1 MGAQKN
7 EIKCIFTKPAHTQ
20 SRQDEHLMLDMLLAN
35 PAPIIAALAVLF
47 LLYKSIVNAKGDEV
61 VVLERRWFG
70 ATMPENRTVA
80 KKNEVG
86 VQARILGPGLR
97 FLIPFIYKRRKYKFI
112 TIKKGEVGLVTAI
125 TGEPLESGQLFAR
138 PVECNMFQDG
148 EAFLT
153 NGGQKGPQV
162 AILPDG
168 EHRINPYLF
177 QVEIVPVIVIN
188 EDEVGN
194 VESIAGEPCDR
205 GRIFGKPVDCDDYQN
220 AEKFLANK
228 GQKGPQIRVLGPGNY
243 RINTML
249 FKVSVD
255 RIVSVSG
262 GYIGLVTAQDGAGIP
277 DGRLLGRKI
286 EGHMNFLDGEAFLNK
301 GGEKG
306 RQLEVLMPG
315 QYRINTS
322 LFRIDTSQSWTSI
335 NADEIGIVT
344 INEGRPILDPS
355 KIAADEVPL
364 DTHNNFQDPA
374 AFLAADGQKGLQI
387 PVLRSGN
394 YAINPWFATIEK
406 VKMTL
411 VDIGKCGVVTSYVG
425 EKGEDT
431 SDSKVNAKIV
441 ENGFKGIWKEPLGPG
456 KHPIN
461 TKTYKV
467 DMVPTNQITLSWAD
481 SRSNAHDLDSNLKTI
496 TLRTADA
503 FSVNMDVNVIIHIP
517 MDNAPKVIANQGSVQ
532 SLISQVLEPAISSH
546 FRNAAQYIKA
556 LDLYTQR
563 KELQATA
570 KMHIIEVLKEHFID
584 SKDTLIADVVL
595 PAELIKI
602 VSDKQIAEQEKIT
615 YKTQTEAEEQRKL
628 LANMKAQADMQPKVV
643 DSERG
648 VEISKN
654 IANSEVEK
662 AIGAAKAVELSAE
675 GAAKATK
682 LKATAEAEAT
692 RVTAVAQA
700 EATSK
705 VGLAEAEVILAKGKS
720 TAESYKLQTDAM
732 GKDVFGQIQ
741 VVEKIAASNMKL
753 IPDMLITGSGGGNG
767 GSNLENMMGMMLLE
781 KMSGRKF
788 DIDTD
793 EKGDA
798 EKGPVKNN

>member
-1 MGAQKN
+1 M
-7 EIKCIFTKPAHTQ
+7 I
-20 SRQDEHLMLDMLLAN
+20 LV
-35 PAPIIAALAVLF
+35 ALFVIL
-47 LLYKSIVNAKGDEV
+47 KSVVNAGGDEI

-80 KKNEVG
+80 RQNEVG

-97 FLIPFIYKRRKYKFI
+97 FLTPFIYKRRKYKFI
-112 TIKKGEVGLVTAI
+112 TISKGEVGLVTAI

-138 PVECNMFQDG
+138 SVECNSYQDG
-148 EAFLT
+148 EAFLA

-168 EHRINPYLF
+168 QHRINPYLF
-177 QVEIVPVIVIN
+177 QVEIVSVITVG

-194 VESIAGEPCDR
+194 VESIAGEPCER
-205 GRIFGKPVDCDDYQN
+205 GRIFAKPVDCDDYQN
-220 AEKFLANK
+220 AEKFLANM
-228 GQKGPQIRVLGPGNY
+228 GQKGPQIRVLGPGSY

-249 FKVSVD
+249 FKVHID
-255 RIVSVSG
+255 RIVEVGG
-262 GYIGLVTAQDGAGIP
+262 GYIGMVIAADGASIP
-277 DGRLLGRKI
+277 EGRLLGKKT
-286 EGHMNFLDGEAFLNK
+286 EGHLNFLDGEAFINN

-315 QYRINTS
+315 KYRINTS
-322 LFRIDTSQSWTSI
+322 LFKVNTNQQWTSI
-335 NADEIGIVT
+335 SADEIGIVT
-344 INEGRPILDPS
+344 VNEGRPIMDAT

-364 DTHNNFQDPA
+364 DKHNNFQDAA
-374 AFLAADGQKGLQI
+374 AFLAENGQKGLQI

-394 YAINPWFATIEK
+394 YAINPWFASIDK
-406 VKMTL
+406 VWMT
-411 VDIGKCGVVTSYVG
+411 VVEIGKCGVVTSYVG

-431 SDSKVNAKIV
+431 TDSKVNAKIV
-441 ENGFKGIWKEPLGPG
+441 ENGFKGIWKDPLGPG

-481 SRSNAHDLDSNLKTI
+481 SRSSAHELDSNLKTI

-517 MDNAPKVIANQGSVQ
+517 MENAPKVIANQGSVQ

-570 KMHIIEVLKEHFID
+570 KAHIVDVLKEHFID

-595 PAELIKI
+595 PVQLTKI

-628 LANMKAQADMQPKVV
+628 LANMTAQADMQPKVV

-654 IANSEVEK
+654 VANSDVER
-662 AIGAAKAVELSAE
+662 ATGAARAVELTAE
-675 GAAKATK
+675 GAAKATR
-682 LKATAEAEAT
+682 LKAAAEAEAT
-692 RVTAVAQA
+692 KLTAEAQA

-705 VGLAEAEVILAKGKS
+705 VGLAEAEVIMAKGKS

-741 VVEKIAASNMKL
+741 VVEKIAASGMKL
-753 IPDMLITGSGGGNG
+753 IPDVLISGGNGQGG
-767 GSNLENMMGMMLLE
+767 GSNLENMMGLMLIE
-781 KMSGRKF
+781 KMSGKQF
-788 DIDTD
+788 EIVQKKVEETT
-793 EKGDA
+793 A
-798 EKGPVKNN
+798 

>member
-1 MGAQKN
+1 MIN
-7 EIKCIFTKPAHTQ
+7 
-20 SRQDEHLMLDMLLAN
+20 LLLAN
-35 PAPIIAALAVLF
+35 PIIVISVVVLLF
-47 LLYKSIVNAKGDEV
+47 LLFKSIVNAKGDEV

-70 ATMPENRTVA
+70 ASMPETRTVA

-97 FLIPFIYKRRKYKFI
+97 LLIPFIYKRRKYKFI

-138 PVECNMFQDG
+138 PVECNLYQDG

-177 QVEIVPVIVIN
+177 QVEIVNVVVIG

-194 VESIAGEPCDR
+194 VESIAGEPCDK
-205 GRIFGKPVDCDDYQN
+205 GRIFGKPVDCEDYQN

-228 GQKGPQIRVLGPGNY
+228 GQKGPQIRILGPGNY

-249 FKVSVD
+249 FKVSVE
-255 RIVSVSG
+255 RIISVSG
-262 GYIGLVTAQDGAGIP
+262 GYIGLVTAMDGAAIP
-277 DGRLLGRKI
+277 EGRLLGRKT
-286 EGHMNFLDGEAFLNK
+286 EGHLNFVDGEAFITN

-306 RQLEVLMPG
+306 RQLDVLMPG

-322 LFRIDTSQSWTSI
+322 LFRVDTSQSWTSI
-335 NADEIGIVT
+335 SADEIGIVT
-344 INEGRPILDPS
+344 VNEGLPILDAA

-364 DTHNNFQDPA
+364 NKHNNFQDPA
-374 AFLAADGQKGLQI
+374 AFLAANGQKGLQI

-394 YAINPWFATIEK
+394 YAINPWFASIEK

-411 VDIGKCGVVTSYVG
+411 VEIGKCGVVTSYVG

-431 SDSKVNAKIV
+431 TDSKVNAKIV
-441 ENGFKGIWKEPLGPG
+441 ENGFKGIWQEPLGPG

-481 SRSNAHDLDSNLKTI
+481 SRTNAHDLDSNLKTI

-517 MDNAPKVIANQGSVQ
+517 MANAPKVIANQGSIQ

-570 KMHIIEVLKEHFID
+570 KTHIIEVLKEHFID

-595 PAELIKI
+595 PQQLTKI

-615 YKTQTEAEEQRKL
+615 YKTQTEAEEQRKM
-628 LANMKAQADMQPKVV
+628 LANMTAQADMQPKVV

-662 AIGAAKAVELSAE
+662 AIGAAKAVELAAE

-682 LKATAEAEAT
+682 LKANAEAEAT

-720 TAESYKLQTDAM
+720 TAESYKLQTEAM

-753 IPDMLITGSGGGNG
+753 IPDMLITGGGGQG
-767 GSNLENMMGMMLLE
+767 SSNLENMMGIMLME
-781 KMSGRKF
+781 KMSGKKF
-788 DIDTD
+788 DIDNSKKD
-793 EKGDA
+793 PDA
-798 EKGPVKNN
+798 VK

>member
-1 MGAQKN
+1 MIA
-7 EIKCIFTKPAHTQ
+7 I
-20 SRQDEHLMLDMLLAN
+20 LLSN
-35 PAPIIAALAVLF
+35 PAIVISVVL
-47 LLYKSIVNAKGDEV
+47 LLFILFKSIVNAKGDEV

-70 ATMPENRTVA
+70 ASMPETRTVA

-97 FLIPFIYKRRKYKFI
+97 LLIPFIYKRRKYKFI

-138 PVECNMFQDG
+138 PVECNLYQDG
-148 EAFLT
+148 EAFLV

-177 QVEIVPVIVIN
+177 QVEIVNVVVIG
-188 EDEVGN
+188 EDEVGI
-194 VESIAGEPCDR
+194 VESIAGEPCDK
-205 GRIFGKPVDCDDYQN
+205 GRIFGKPVDCEDYQN

-228 GQKGPQIRVLGPGNY
+228 GQKGPQIRILGPGNY

-249 FKVSVD
+249 FKVSVE
-255 RIVSVSG
+255 RIINVSG
-262 GYIGLVTAQDGAGIP
+262 GYIGLVTAMDGAAIP
-277 DGRLLGRKI
+277 EGRLLGHKV
-286 EGHMNFLDGEAFLNK
+286 EGHLNFVDGEAFLNN

-306 RQLEVLMPG
+306 RQLDVLMPG

-322 LFRIDTSQSWTSI
+322 LFRIDTSQSWTNI

-344 INEGRPILDPS
+344 VNEGLPILDVT

-364 DTHNNFQDPA
+364 NKHNNFQDPA
-374 AFLAADGQKGLQI
+374 AFLAANGQKGLQI

-394 YAINPWFATIEK
+394 YAINPWFAIIEK
-406 VKMTL
+406 VKMTQ
-411 VDIGKCGVVTSYVG
+411 VDIGKCGVVTSFVG

-431 SDSKVNAKIV
+431 TDSKVNAKIV
-441 ENGFKGIWKEPLGPG
+441 ENGFKGIWQEPLGPG

-481 SRSNAHDLDSNLKTI
+481 SRTNAHDLDSNLKTI

-517 MDNAPKVIANQGSVQ
+517 MQNAPKVIANQGSIQ

-570 KMHIIEVLKEHFID
+570 KAHIIEVLKEHFID

-595 PAELIKI
+595 PVALTKI

-662 AIGAAKAVELSAE
+662 AIGAAKAVELTAE

-682 LKATAEAEAT
+682 LRATAESEAT
-692 RVTAVAQA
+692 RVTAIAQA

-720 TAESYKLQTDAM
+720 TAESYKLQTEAM

-741 VVEKIAASNMKL
+741 VVEKIAASNLKL
-753 IPDMLITGSGGGNG
+753 IPDMLITGGGGG
-767 GSNLENMMGMMLLE
+767 QGSSNLENMMGIMLME
-781 KMSGRKF
+781 KMSGKKF
-788 DIDTD
+788 DIDNSKKDT
-793 EKGDA
+793 EA
-798 EKGPVKNN
+798 

>member
-1 MGAQKN
+1 MIDIILAHPALL
-7 EIKCIFTKPAHTQ
+7 ISAIVILIIIF
-20 SRQDEHLMLDMLLAN
+20 
-35 PAPIIAALAVLF
+35 
-47 LLYKSIVNAKGDEV
+47 KSVVNAKGDEI

-80 KKNEVG
+80 KQNEVG

-112 TIKKGEVGLVTAI
+112 TIRKGEVGLVTAI
-125 TGEPLESGQLFAR
+125 TGEPLDSGQLFAR
-138 PVECNMFQDG
+138 PVECNMYQDG

-177 QVEIVPVIVIN
+177 QVEIVSVVIVGD
-188 EDEVGN
+188 DEVGI
-194 VESIAGEPCDR
+194 VESIAGEPCDK

-228 GQKGPQIRVLGPGNY
+228 GQKGPQIRILGPGNY

-249 FKVSVD
+249 FKVSVN
-255 RIVSVSG
+255 RITNVTG
-262 GYIGLVTAQDGAGIP
+262 GYLGMVTAMDGAGIP
-277 DGRLLGRKI
+277 EGRLLGHKV
-286 EGHMNFLDGEAFLNK
+286 EGHLNFVDGEAFLNN

-306 RQLEVLMPG
+306 RQLDVLMPG
-315 QYRINTS
+315 KYRINTA
-322 LFRIDTSQSWTSI
+322 LFRVDTSQTWTSI
-335 NADEIGIVT
+335 SSDEIGIVT
-344 INEGRPILDPS
+344 VNEGMPILDPS
-355 KIAADEVPL
+355 KIAADEIPL
-364 DTHNNFQDPA
+364 NKHNNFQDPA
-374 AFLAADGQKGLQI
+374 AFLLAGGQKGLQI

-406 VKMTL
+406 VMMTQ
-411 VDIGKCGVVTSYVG
+411 VEIGKCGVVTSFVG

-431 SDSKVNAKIV
+431 TDSKVNAKIV
-441 ENGFKGIWKEPLGPG
+441 ENGFKGIWREPLGPG

-481 SRSNAHDLDSNLKTI
+481 ARSNAHELDSNLKTI

-517 MDNAPKVIANQGSVQ
+517 MENAPKVIANQGSVQ

-570 KMHIIEVLKEHFID
+570 KTHIIEVLKEHFID

-595 PAELIKI
+595 PIQLTKI

-662 AIGAAKAVELSAE
+662 AIGAAKAVELAAE

-682 LKATAEAEAT
+682 LKASAEAEAT

-720 TAESYKLQTDAM
+720 TAESYKLQTEAM

-753 IPDMLITGSGGGNG
+753 IPDMLITGGGQG
-767 GSNLENMMGMMLLE
+767 GSNLENMMGIMLME
-781 KMSGRKF
+781 KMSGKKF
-788 DIDTD
+788 DIEKKTD
-793 EKGDA
+793 IVPE
-798 EKGPVKNN
+798 VKN

>member
-1 MGAQKN
+1 MLAQCLMT
-7 EIKCIFTKPAHTQ
+7 EILFAHPT
-20 SRQDEHLMLDMLLAN
+20 A
-35 PAPIIAALAVLF
+35 IIITVILF
-47 LLYKSIVNAKGDEV
+47 FILIKSIVNAKGDEI

-80 KKNEVG
+80 TKNEVG

-97 FLIPFIYKRRKYKFI
+97 LLTPFIYKRRKYKFI

-125 TGEPLESGQLFAR
+125 TGEPLDSGQLFAR
-138 PVECNMFQDG
+138 PVECNMYQDG
-148 EAFLT
+148 EAFLK

-177 QVEIVPVIVIN
+177 QVEIVSVIIIGD
-188 EDEVGN
+188 DEVGN
-194 VESIAGEPCDR
+194 IESIAGEPCDK

-228 GQKGPQIRVLGPGNY
+228 GQKGPQIRILGPGNY

-249 FKVSVD
+249 FKVSID
-255 RIVSVSG
+255 QIVSVSG
-262 GYIGLVTAQDGAGIP
+262 GYIGLVTAMDGAGIP
-277 DGRLLGRKI
+277 EGRLLGRKI
-286 EGHMNFLDGEAFLNK
+286 DGHINFLDGEAFINN

-315 QYRINTS
+315 KYRINTS
-322 LFRIDTSQSWTSI
+322 LFRIDTSHSWTSI
-335 NADEIGIVT
+335 NSDEIGIVT
-344 INEGRPILDPS
+344 VNEGRPIMDPA

-364 DTHNNFQDPA
+364 DKHNNFQDAA
-374 AFLAADGQKGLQI
+374 AFLAANGQKGLQI

-394 YAINPWFATIEK
+394 YAINPWFASIDK
-406 VKMTL
+406 VNMTL
-411 VDIGKCGVVTSYVG
+411 VEIGKCGVVTSYVG

-431 SDSKVNAKIV
+431 TDAKVNAKIV

-456 KHPIN
+456 KHPVN

-481 SRSNAHDLDSNLKTI
+481 GRSNAHDLDSNLKTI

-517 MDNAPKVIANQGSVQ
+517 MENAPKVIANQGSVQ

-570 KMHIIEVLKEHFID
+570 KTHIIEVLKEHFID

-595 PAELIKI
+595 PTELTKI

-654 IANSEVEK
+654 IANSDVEK
-662 AIGAAKAVELSAE
+662 AIGAAKAVELAAE
-675 GAAKATK
+675 GAAKATR

-720 TAESYKLQTDAM
+720 TAESYKLQTEAM

-753 IPDMLITGSGGGNG
+753 IPEMLITGNGGGQG
-767 GSNLENMMGMMLLE
+767 SSNLENMMGIMLLE
-781 KMSGRKF
+781 KMSGKKI
-788 DIDTD
+788 DITPDGGKT
-793 EKGDA
+793 ES
-798 EKGPVKNN
+798 

>member
-1 MGAQKN
+1 
-7 EIKCIFTKPAHTQ
+7 
-20 SRQDEHLMLDMLLAN
+20 MLLSILN
-35 PAPIIAALAVLF
+35 SPAILIPVFIFIVLLF
-47 LLYKSIVNAKGDEV
+47 LSIVNAKGNEI
-61 VVLERRWFG
+61 VVLERRLLGG
-70 ATMPENRTVA
+70 AMPENRTVA
-80 KKNEVG
+80 LSNEVG
-86 VQARILGPGLR
+86 IQARILGPGLR
-97 FLIPFIYKRRKYKFI
+97 FLMPFVYKARKFNFI
-112 TIKKGEVGLVTAI
+112 KINKGQVGLVTAI
-125 TGEPLESGQLFAR
+125 TGEPMASGQLFAK
-138 PVECNMFQDG
+138 PVECNSFQDG
-148 EAFLT
+148 EAFLS

-162 AILPDG
+162 GILPDG

-177 QVEIVPVIVIN
+177 QIEVVDIIVVGEN
-188 EDEVGN
+188 EVGV
-194 VESIAGEPCDR
+194 VEAIAGEACER
-205 GRIFGKPVDCDDYQN
+205 GRIFATPVNCDDYQD
-220 AEKFLANK
+220 AEKFLANG

-249 FKVSVD
+249 FSVAIE
-255 RIVSVSG
+255 RIIEVAG
-262 GYIGLVTAQDGAGIP
+262 GFMGLVTATDGASIP
-277 DGRLLGRKI
+277 EGRLLGKKT
-286 EGHMNFLDGEAFLNK
+286 EGHINFLDGEGFLNN

-315 QYRINTS
+315 KYRINTS
-322 LFRIDTSQSWTSI
+322 LFRVDNTQYMTSI

-344 INEGRPILDPS
+344 VNEGKPIMDPA
-355 KIAADEVPL
+355 KIAADEVAL
-364 DTHNNFQDPA
+364 DKHNNFQDAA
-374 AFLAADGQKGLQI
+374 AFLAMNGQKGLQI

-394 YAINPWFATIEK
+394 YAINPWFASIDK
-406 VKMTL
+406 VLMTL
-411 VDIGKCGVVTSYVG
+411 VEIGKCGVVTSYVG

-456 KHPIN
+456 KHPLN

-481 SRSNAHDLDSNLKTI
+481 SRSHAHELDSNLKTI

-517 MDNAPKVIANQGSVQ
+517 MENAPKVIANQGSIQ

-570 KMHIIEVLKEHFID
+570 KEHIINVLKEHFID

-595 PAELIKI
+595 PVELTKI

-654 IANSEVEK
+654 IANSDVER
-662 AIGAAKAVELSAE
+662 ASGAARAVELTAE
-675 GAAKATK
+675 GAAKATR
-682 LKATAEAEAT
+682 LKAVAEAEAT
-692 RVTAVAQA
+692 KVTAIAQA

-705 VGLAEAEVILAKGKS
+705 VGLAEAEVIMAKGKS

-732 GKDVFGQIQ
+732 GKEVFGQIQ
-741 VVEKIAASNMKL
+741 VVEKIAGSNLKL
-753 IPDMLITGSGGGNG
+753 IPDVLITGGGQG
-767 GSNLENMMGMMLLE
+767 GSGTLENMLGLMLVE
-781 KMSGRKF
+781 KLSGKKF
-788 DIDTD
+788 EIQ
-793 EKGDA
+793 EKSTEPA
-798 EKGPVKNN
+798 

>member
-1 MGAQKN
+1 MV
-7 EIKCIFTKPAHTQ
+7 E
-20 SRQDEHLMLDMLLAN
+20 
-35 PAPIIAALAVLF
+35 F
-47 LLYKSIVNAKGDEV
+47 LLNNPLPVILLIVIIILLFKSVVNAKGDEII
-61 VVLERRWFG
+61 VLERRWSG
-70 ATMPENRTVA
+70 GRMPDNRTIA
-80 KKNEVG
+80 MSNEVG
-86 VQARILGPGLR
+86 IQARILGPGLR
-97 FLIPFIYKRRKYKFI
+97 YLKPFIYKTRKFKFI
-112 TIKKGEVGLVTAI
+112 KINKGQVGLVTAI

-138 PVECNMFQDG
+138 SVDCNSFQDG
-148 EAFLT
+148 EAFLR

-162 AILPDG
+162 SILPDG

-177 QVEIVPVIVIN
+177 QVEIVDVIIVG
-188 EDEVGN
+188 EDEVGI
-194 VESIAGEPCDR
+194 VESIAGEPCER
-205 GRIFGKPVDCDDYQN
+205 GRIFAIPVDCDDYQN
-220 AEKFLANK
+220 AEKFIANK

-249 FKVSVD
+249 FKVIID
-255 RIVSVSG
+255 RIVDVAG
-262 GYIGLVTAQDGAGIP
+262 GYMGLVTAMDGASIP
-277 DGRLLGRKI
+277 EGRLLGKKT
-286 EGHMNFLDGEAFLNK
+286 EGHLNFLDGEGFLNN

-315 QYRINTS
+315 KYRINTQ
-322 LFRIDTSQSWTSI
+322 LFKVNTSQLMTSI

-344 INEGRPILDPS
+344 VNEGRPIMDPT

-364 DTHNNFQDPA
+364 DKHNNFQDAA
-374 AFLAADGQKGLQI
+374 AFLALDGQKGLQI

-394 YAINPWFATIEK
+394 YSINPWFATIEK
-406 VKMTL
+406 VMMT
-411 VDIGKCGVVTSYVG
+411 VVEIGKCGVVTSYVG

-441 ENGFKGIWKEPLGPG
+441 ENGFKGIWKDALGPG

-481 SRSNAHDLDSNLKTI
+481 SRSHAHELDSNLKTI

-517 MDNAPKVIANQGSVQ
+517 LENAPKVIANQGSIQ

-570 KMHIIEVLKEHFID
+570 KEHIIEVLKEHFID

-595 PAELIKI
+595 PTELTKI

-615 YKTQTEAEEQRKL
+615 YKTQTEAEEQRKM

-654 IANSEVEK
+654 VANSDVER
-662 AIGAAKAVELSAE
+662 ATGAARAVELTAE

-682 LKATAEAEAT
+682 LKAAAEAEAT
-692 RVTAVAQA
+692 KVTAAAQA
-700 EATSK
+700 EATSN

-720 TAESYKLQTDAM
+720 TAESYKLQTEAM
-732 GKDVFGQIQ
+732 GKEVFGQIQ
-741 VVEKIAASNMKL
+741 VVEKIAASNIKL
-753 IPDMLITGSGGGNG
+753 IPDVLITGGGGAQG
-767 GSNLENMMGMMLLE
+767 GTNNLENMLGLMLIE
-781 KMSGRKF
+781 KLTGKKF
-788 DIDTD
+788 EIK
-793 EKGDA
+793 EKT
-798 EKGPVKNN
+798 EEESKS

>member
-1 MGAQKN
+1 MIDILFSNLAMVTLAF
-7 EIKCIFTKPAHTQ
+7 ILLILLFT
-20 SRQDEHLMLDMLLAN
+20 
-35 PAPIIAALAVLF
+35 AL
-47 LLYKSIVNAKGDEV
+47 VNAKGNEV

-70 ATMPENRTVA
+70 ASMPENRTVA
-80 KKNEVG
+80 KSNEVG
-86 VQARILGPGLR
+86 IQARILGPGMR
-97 FLIPFIYKRRKYKFI
+97 FLIPFIYKTRKFSFI
-112 TIKKGEVGLVTAI
+112 KINKGQMGLVTAI
-125 TGEPLESGQLFAR
+125 TGEPLQSGQLFAR
-138 PVECNMFQDG
+138 SVECNLFQDG
-148 EAFLT
+148 EAFLN

-177 QVEIVPVIVIN
+177 QVEIVDVITVGEN
-188 EDEVGN
+188 EVGI
-194 VESIAGEPCDR
+194 VESIAGEPCER
-205 GRIFGKPVDCDDYQN
+205 GRIFAKPVDCDDYQD
-220 AEKFLANK
+220 AERFITNK
-228 GQKGPQIRVLGPGNY
+228 GQKGPQIRVLGPGTY

-249 FKVSVD
+249 FKVSIE
-255 RIVSVSG
+255 RIVDIAG
-262 GYIGLVTAQDGAGIP
+262 GFMGLVTAMDGASIP
-277 DGRLLGRKI
+277 EGRLLGKKT
-286 EGHMNFLDGEAFLNK
+286 EGHINFLDGEAFLNN

-315 QYRINTS
+315 KYRINTA
-322 LFRIDTSQSWTSI
+322 LFKVDNTQYWTSI

-344 INEGRPILDPS
+344 VNEGRPIIDPS

-364 DTHNNFQDPA
+364 DKHNNFQDAA
-374 AFLAADGQKGLQI
+374 AFLAMNGQKGLQI

-406 VKMTL
+406 VLMT
-411 VDIGKCGVVTSYVG
+411 VVEIGKCGVVTSNVG

-441 ENGFKGIWKEPLGPG
+441 ENGYKGIWKEPLGPG
-456 KHPIN
+456 KHPLN

-481 SRSNAHDLDSNLKTI
+481 SRSHAHELDSNLKTI

-517 MDNAPKVIANQGSVQ
+517 MENAPKVIANQGSIQ

-570 KMHIIEVLKEHFID
+570 KEHIIQVLKEHFID

-595 PAELIKI
+595 PHELTKI

-615 YKTQTEAEEQRKL
+615 YKTQTEAEEQRKM

-654 IANSEVEK
+654 IANSDVER
-662 AIGAAKAVELSAE
+662 ASGAARAVELTAE
-675 GAAKATK
+675 GAAKATR
-682 LKATAEAEAT
+682 LKAIAEAEAT
-692 RVTAVAQA
+692 KVTAIAQA

-753 IPDMLITGSGGGNG
+753 IPDVLISGGGG
-767 GSNLENMMGMMLLE
+767 GSQGGANNLENMLGLMLVE
-781 KMSGRKF
+781 KISGKRFELK
-788 DIDTD
+788 
-793 EKGDA
+793 EKDVV
-798 EKGPVKNN
+798 E

>member
-1 MGAQKN
+1 MIG
-7 EIKCIFTKPAHTQ
+7 
-20 SRQDEHLMLDMLLAN
+20 LLFGSPLVAIL
-35 PAPIIAALAVLF
+35 AILAIIVLF
-47 LLYKSIVNAKGDEV
+47 SSLVNAKGDEV

-70 ATMPENRTVA
+70 ASMPENRTVA
-80 KKNEVG
+80 KSNEVG
-86 VQARILGPGLR
+86 VQARILGPGMRL
-97 FLIPFIYKRRKYKFI
+97 LTPFIYKTRKYKFI
-112 TIKKGEVGLVTAI
+112 KIDTGQLGLVTAI
-125 TGEPLESGQLFAR
+125 TGEPLDSGQLFAR
-138 PVECNMFQDG
+138 PVECNSFQDG
-148 EAFLT
+148 EAFLA

-168 EHRINPYLF
+168 EHRINPFLF
-177 QVEIVPVIVIN
+177 HVEVVNVLIVRD
-188 EDEVGN
+188 DEVGI
-194 VESIAGEPCDR
+194 VESIAGAPCER
-205 GRIFGKPVDCDDYQN
+205 GRIFAKPVDCEDYQN
-220 AEKFLANK
+220 AEKFLING

-249 FKVSVD
+249 FKVTIE
-255 RIVSVSG
+255 RIVDVAG
-262 GYIGLVTAQDGAGIP
+262 GFMGLVTSMDGASIP
-277 DGRLLGRKI
+277 EGRLLGKKV
-286 EGHMNFLDGEAFLNK
+286 EGHLNFLDGEAFLNN

-306 RQLEVLMPG
+306 RQLETLMPG
-315 QYRINTS
+315 KYRINTS
-322 LFRIDTSQSWTSI
+322 LFKVNVNQMWTSI
-335 NADEIGIVT
+335 SADEIGIVT
-344 INEGRPILDPS
+344 VNEGRPIMDPT

-364 DTHNNFQDPA
+364 DKHNNFQDAA
-374 AFLAADGQKGLQI
+374 AFLALNGQKGLQI

-394 YAINPWFATIEK
+394 YAINPWFATLDK
-406 VKMTL
+406 VLMT
-411 VDIGKCGVVTSYVG
+411 VVEIGKCGVITSYVG

-441 ENGFKGIWKEPLGPG
+441 ENGYKGIWREPLGPG
-456 KHPIN
+456 KHPLN
-461 TKTYKV
+461 TKAYKV

-481 SRSNAHDLDSNLKTI
+481 SRSHAHDLDSNLKTI

-503 FSVNMDVNVIIHIP
+503 FSVSMDVNVIIHIP
-517 MDNAPKVIANQGSVQ
+517 MENAPMVIANQGSIQ

-570 KMHIIEVLKEHFID
+570 KEHIIQVLKEHFID

-595 PAELIKI
+595 PIELTKI

-628 LANMKAQADMQPKVV
+628 LANMKAQADMQPRVV

-654 IANSEVEK
+654 VANSDVER
-662 AIGAAKAVELSAE
+662 ATGAARAVELTAE
-675 GAAKATK
+675 GAAKATR
-682 LKATAEAEAT
+682 LKAIAEADAT

-741 VVEKIAASNMKL
+741 VVEKIASANMKL
-753 IPDMLITGSGGGNG
+753 IPDVLITGGGGQ
-767 GSNLENMMGMMLLE
+767 GSGNLENMLGLMLIE
-781 KMSGRKF
+781 KMSGKKF
-788 DIDTD
+788 
-793 EKGDA
+793 E
-798 EKGPVKNN
+798 VKEVATPETES

>member
-1 MGAQKN
+1 MMN
-7 EIKCIFTKPAHTQ
+7 FIF
-20 SRQDEHLMLDMLLAN
+20 SNLSLVI
-35 PAPIIAALAVLF
+35 IIATALIFLF
-47 LLYKSIVNAKGDEV
+47 ASLVNAKGDEV
-61 VVLERRWFG
+61 IVLERRWLG
-70 ATMPENRTVA
+70 KSMPENRTVA
-80 KKNEVG
+80 KRDEVG
-86 VQARILGPGLR
+86 VQARILGPGMR
-97 FLIPFIYKRRKYKFI
+97 FLLPFIYKARKFRFI
-112 TIKKGEVGLVTAI
+112 KINKGQVGLVTAI
-125 TGEPLESGQLFAR
+125 TGEPLVSGQLFAR
-138 PVECNMFQDG
+138 SVECNSYQDG
-148 EAFLT
+148 EAFLN

-162 AILPDG
+162 TILPDG

-177 QVEIVPVIVIN
+177 QVEIVDVIVIGEN
-188 EDEVGN
+188 EVGI
-194 VESIAGEPCDR
+194 VESIAGAPCER
-205 GRIFGKPVDCDDYQN
+205 GRIFAKPVDCDDYQN
-220 AEKFLANK
+220 AEKFLANN

-249 FKVSVD
+249 FKVAIE
-255 RIVSVSG
+255 RIVNVSG
-262 GYIGLVTAQDGAGIP
+262 GYIGLITAIDGASIP
-277 DGRLLGRKI
+277 EGRLLGKKVD
-286 EGHMNFLDGEAFLNK
+286 GHLTFLDGEAFLSN
-301 GGEKG
+301 GCEKG

-315 QYRINTS
+315 KYRINTQ
-322 LFRIDTSQSWTSI
+322 LFQVDTTQPWTSI

-344 INEGRPILDPS
+344 VNEGQPIMDAS

-364 DTHNNFQDPA
+364 DKHNNFQDAA
-374 AFLAADGQKGLQI
+374 AFLAMNGQKGLQI

-394 YAINPWFATIEK
+394 YAINPWFASIEK
-406 VKMTL
+406 VMMTL
-411 VDIGKCGVVTSYVG
+411 VEIGKCGVVTSYVG

-431 SDSKVNAKIV
+431 TDSKVNAKIV

-456 KHPIN
+456 KHPLN

-481 SRSNAHDLDSNLKTI
+481 SRSHAHELDSNLKTI

-517 MDNAPKVIANQGSVQ
+517 MENAPKVIANQGSIQ

-570 KMHIIEVLKEHFID
+570 KEHIIHVLKEHFID

-595 PAELIKI
+595 PTELTKI

-615 YKTQTEAEEQRKL
+615 YKTQTEAEEQRKM
-628 LANMKAQADMQPKVV
+628 LANMRAQADMQPKVV

-654 IANSEVEK
+654 IANSDVER
-662 AIGAAKAVELSAE
+662 ASGAARAVELTAE
-675 GAAKATK
+675 GAAKATR
-682 LKATAEAEAT
+682 LKAVAEAEAT
-692 RVTAVAQA
+692 KVTAIAQA

-741 VVEKIAASNMKL
+741 VVEKIAASNLRL
-753 IPDMLITGSGGGNG
+753 IPDVLIAGGNG
-767 GSNLENMMGMMLLE
+767 QSGGNLENMMGLMLIE
-781 KMSGRKF
+781 KMSGKKF
-788 DIDTD
+788 ELK
-793 EKGDA
+793 EKT
-798 EKGPVKNN
+798 EENKL

>member
-1 MGAQKN
+1 M
-7 EIKCIFTKPAHTQ
+7 I
-20 SRQDEHLMLDMLLAN
+20 SYLLAN
-35 PAPIIAALAVLF
+35 PIPLAMLLVLLF
-47 LLYKSIVNAKGDEV
+47 LLYKSVVNAKGDEI
-61 VVLERRWFG
+61 VVLERRWIG
-70 ATMPENRTVA
+70 AAMPETRTVA
-80 KKNEVG
+80 KKNEIG

-97 FLIPFIYKRRKYKFI
+97 LLTPFVYKRRKYKFI
-112 TIKKGEVGLVTAI
+112 TIKKGEIGLVTAI
-125 TGEPLESGQLFAR
+125 TGEPLDSGQLFAR

-148 EAFLT
+148 EAFLN

-177 QVEIVPVIVIN
+177 HIEIVNVIAIG
-188 EDEVGN
+188 EDEVGTI
-194 VESIAGEPCDR
+194 ESIAGEPCDK
-205 GRIFGKPVDCDDYQN
+205 GRIFGTPVDCDDYQN

-249 FKVSVD
+249 FTVSID
-255 RIVSVSG
+255 RIVNIAG
-262 GYIGLVTAQDGAGIP
+262 GYIGLVTAMDGVGIP
-277 DGRLLGRKI
+277 EGRLLSRKI
-286 EGHMNFLDGEAFLNK
+286 DGHMNFLDGEAFLNN

-315 QYRINTS
+315 KYRINTS
-322 LFRIDTSQSWTSI
+322 LFRVDSSKEWVNI

-344 INEGRPILDPS
+344 VNEGRPIMDPT
-355 KIAADEVPL
+355 KIAADEIPL
-364 DTHNNFQDPA
+364 DKHNNFQDPA
-374 AFLAADGQKGLQI
+374 AFLAAGGQKGLQI

-394 YAINPWFATIEK
+394 YAINPWFASIEK
-406 VKMTL
+406 VKMTI

-456 KHPIN
+456 KHPVN

-481 SRSNAHDLDSNLKTI
+481 SRSSAHELDSNLKTI

-517 MDNAPKVIANQGSVQ
+517 MENAPKVIANQGSVQ

-570 KMHIIEVLKEHFID
+570 KAHIIEVLKEHFID

-662 AIGAAKAVELSAE
+662 AIGAAKAVELAAE

-682 LKATAEAEAT
+682 LKASAEAEAT
-692 RVTAVAQA
+692 KVTAVAQA

-753 IPDMLITGSGGGNG
+753 IPDMLITGGGGQG
-767 GSNLENMMGMMLLE
+767 SSNLENMMGIMLME
-781 KMSGRKF
+781 KMSGKKF
-788 DIDTD
+788 DVTD
-793 EKGDA
+793 KTEKDIL
-798 EKGPVKNN
+798 PDV

>member
-1 MGAQKN
+1 MLAY
-7 EIKCIFTKPAHTQ
+7 FLSSPA
-20 SRQDEHLMLDMLLAN
+20 LIIGVFVLL
-35 PAPIIAALAVLF
+35 ILLWVSVL
-47 LLYKSIVNAKGDEV
+47 NAKGDEI

-70 ATMPENRTVA
+70 AAMPENRTVA
-80 KKNEVG
+80 KSNEIG

-97 FLIPFIYKRRKYKFI
+97 FLAPFIYKKRKYKFV
-112 TIKKGEVGLVTAI
+112 TIRKGEVGLVTAI
-125 TGEPLESGQLFAR
+125 TGEPLASGQLFAN
-138 PVECNMFQDG
+138 PVECNSYQDG

-168 EHRINPYLF
+168 EHKINPYLF
-177 QVEIVPVIVIN
+177 HVEIVPVIVIG
-188 EDEVGN
+188 EDQIGE
-194 VESIAGEPCDR
+194 VESIAGEPCAR
-205 GRIFGKPVDCDDYQN
+205 GRIFATPVDCDDYQN
-220 AEKFLANK
+220 AEKFINNH
-228 GQKGPQIRVLGPGNY
+228 GQKGPQVRVLGPGNY

-249 FKVSVD
+249 FKVTIEP
-255 RIVSVSG
+255 IVNIMG
-262 GYIGLVTAQDGAGIP
+262 GYIGLVTAMDGASIP
-277 DGRLLGRKI
+277 EGRLLGKKI
-286 EGHMNFLDGEAFLNK
+286 DGHLNFLDGEAFISN

-306 RQLEVLMPG
+306 RQLDVLMPG
-315 QYRINTS
+315 KYRINTS
-322 LFRIDTSQSWTSI
+322 LFRVDPNQPWTSI

-344 INEGRPILDPS
+344 VNEGRPILDATM
-355 KIAADEVPL
+355 IAAAEVPL
-364 DTHNNFQDPA
+364 DKHNNFQDPA
-374 AFLAADGQKGLQI
+374 AFLAENGQKGLQI

-406 VKMTL
+406 VMMTI
-411 VDIGKCGVVTSYVG
+411 VEIGKCGVVTSYVG
-425 EKGEDT
+425 ERGEDT

-461 TKTYKV
+461 TKTYKI

-481 SRSNAHDLDSNLKTI
+481 SRSSAHELDSNLKTI

-517 MDNAPKVIANQGSVQ
+517 MDNAPKVIANQGSIQ

-570 KMHIIEVLKEHFID
+570 KAHIVEVLKEHFID

-595 PAELIKI
+595 PTNLTKI

-615 YKTQTEAEEQRKL
+615 YKTQTEAEEQRKM

-654 IANSEVEK
+654 VANSDVER
-662 AIGAAKAVELSAE
+662 AIGAARAVELTAE

-682 LKATAEAEAT
+682 LRAAAESEAT
-692 RVTAVAQA
+692 KLTATAQA

-732 GKDVFGQIQ
+732 GKDIFGQIQ
-741 VVEKIAASNMKL
+741 VVEKIAASNLKL
-753 IPDMLITGSGGGNG
+753 IPDVLISGGGGQG

-781 KMSGRKF
+781 KMSGKKF
-788 DIDTD
+788 
-793 EKGDA
+793 EVA
-798 EKGPVKNN
+798 EKGPTPGDGSSVVN

>member
-1 MGAQKN
+1 MEVFLVHPVLTLG
-7 EIKCIFTKPAHTQ
+7 
-20 SRQDEHLMLDMLLAN
+20 LVVLL
-35 PAPIIAALAVLF
+35 ILLF
-47 LLYKSIVNAKGDEV
+47 KSIVNAGGDEI
-61 VVLERRWFG
+61 VVLERRWYG
-70 ATMPENRTVA
+70 ASMPENRTIA
-80 KKNEVG
+80 KSDEVG
-86 VQARILGPGLR
+86 VQARILGPGMR
-97 FLIPFIYKRRKYKFI
+97 FLMPFIYKASKYKFI
-112 TIKKGEVGLVTAI
+112 KINKGQVGLVTAI
-125 TGEPLESGQLFAR
+125 TGEPLKSGQLFAD
-138 PVECNMFQDG
+138 PVECNFYQDG
-148 EAFLT
+148 EMFLN

-168 EHRINPYLF
+168 EHRINPFLF
-177 QVEIVPVIVIN
+177 QVEVVDVIMVG
-188 EDEVGN
+188 EDEVGI
-194 VESIAGEPCDR
+194 VESIAGEPCER
-205 GRIFGKPVDCDDYQN
+205 GRIFAKPVDCDDYQN
-220 AEKFLANK
+220 AEKFLFNK

-249 FKVSVD
+249 FKVSIE
-255 RIVSVSG
+255 RIVNVAG
-262 GYIGLVTAQDGAGIP
+262 GNMGLVTAMDGASIP
-277 DGRLLGRKI
+277 EGRLLGKKT
-286 EGHMNFLDGEAFLNK
+286 EGHINFLDGEAFLNN

-315 QYRINTS
+315 KYRINTALFKVDSS
-322 LFRIDTSQSWTSI
+322 LYWTSI

-344 INEGRPILDPS
+344 VNEGRPIIDPA

-364 DTHNNFQDPA
+364 DKHNNFQDAA
-374 AFLAADGQKGLQI
+374 AFLAMHGQKGLQI

-394 YAINPWFATIEK
+394 YAINPWFASIDK
-406 VKMTL
+406 VLMT
-411 VDIGKCGVVTSYVG
+411 VVEIGKCGVVTSFVG

-441 ENGFKGIWKEPLGPG
+441 ENGFKGIWREPLGPG
-456 KHPIN
+456 KHPVN

-481 SRSNAHDLDSNLKTI
+481 GRSHAHDLDSNLHTI

-517 MDNAPKVIANQGSVQ
+517 MDNAPMVIANQGSIQ

-570 KMHIIEVLKEHFID
+570 KAHIIYVLKEHFID

-595 PAELIKI
+595 PTALTKI

-615 YKTQTEAEEQRKL
+615 YQTQTEAEEQRKM

-654 IANSEVEK
+654 VANSDVER
-662 AIGAAKAVELSAE
+662 ATGAARAVELAAE
-675 GAAKATK
+675 GAAKATR
-682 LKATAEAEAT
+682 LKAGAEAEAT
-692 RVTAVAQA
+692 RLTAIAQA

-720 TAESYKLQTDAM
+720 TAESYKLQTEAM
-732 GKDVFGQIQ
+732 GKEIFGQIQ
-741 VVEKIAASNMKL
+741 VVEKIASNHMKL
-753 IPDMLITGSGGGNG
+753 IPDVLITGGGGDK
-767 GSNLENMMGMMLLE
+767 GSNNLENMLGLMLVE
-781 KMSGRKF
+781 KMTGKKF
-788 DIDTD
+788 EIKEKVETE
-793 EKGDA
+793 EKG
-798 EKGPVKNN
+798 

>member
-1 MGAQKN
+1 MP
-7 EIKCIFTKPAHTQ
+7 EIP
-20 SRQDEHLMLDMLLAN
+20 LNNVGLLAT
-35 PAPIIAALAVLF
+35 IAILLF
-47 LLYKSIVNAKGDEV
+47 ILLKSVVNAGGDEI

-70 ATMPENRTVA
+70 KPMPETRTVA
-80 KKNEVG
+80 LTNEVG

-97 FLIPFIYKRRKYKFI
+97 FLIPFIYKRRKYKFVNI
-112 TIKKGEVGLVTAI
+112 RKGEVGLVTAI
-125 TGEPLESGQLFAR
+125 TGDPLASGELFGR
-138 PVECNMFQDG
+138 SVECNNYQDG
-148 EAFLT
+148 EAFLA

-177 QVEIVPVIVIN
+177 HVDIVEVISIS
-188 EDEVGN
+188 EDQIGI

-205 GRIFGKPVDCDDYQN
+205 GRIFGMPVDCDDYQD
-220 AEKFLANK
+220 AEKFLNNH

-249 FKVSVD
+249 FKVSVQH
-255 RIVSVSG
+255 IVNVRG
-262 GYIGLVTAQDGAGIP
+262 GYIGLVTAMDGAAIP
-277 DGRLLGRKI
+277 DGRLLGKKT
-286 EGHMNFLDGEAFLNK
+286 EGHLNFLDGEAFLNN

-315 QYRINTS
+315 KYRINTT
-322 LFRIDTSQSWTSI
+322 LFHVDTNQPWTSI

-344 INEGRPILDPS
+344 VNEGRPIMDPS

-364 DTHNNFQDPA
+364 DKHNNFQDA
-374 AFLAADGQKGLQI
+374 AQFLAEHGQKGLQI

-394 YAINPWFATIEK
+394 YAINPWFASIDK
-406 VKMTL
+406 VMMTL
-411 VDIGKCGVVTSYVG
+411 VEIGKCGVVTSYVG

-441 ENGFKGIWKEPLGPG
+441 ENGFKGIWRDPLGPG

-517 MDNAPKVIANQGSVQ
+517 MENAPKVIANQGSVQ

-546 FRNAAQYIKA
+546 FRNSAQYIKA

-563 KELQATA
+563 KELQDAA
-570 KMHIIEVLKEHFID
+570 KAHIIEVLKEHFID

-595 PAELIKI
+595 PVELTRI

-654 IANSEVEK
+654 IANSDVER
-662 AIGAAKAVELSAE
+662 AIGAARAVELAAE
-675 GAAKATK
+675 GASKATR
-682 LKATAEAEAT
+682 LKASAEAEAT
-692 RVTAVAQA
+692 KLTAAAEA

-753 IPDMLITGSGGGNG
+753 IPDMLISGGGG
-767 GSNLENMMGMMLLE
+767 QGSSNLENMMGLLLLE
-781 KMSGRKF
+781 KMSGKK
-788 DIDTD
+788 IEVPAAAT
-793 EKGDA
+793 
-798 EKGPVKNN
+798 NNNSDNEA

>member
-1 MGAQKN
+1 M
-7 EIKCIFTKPAHTQ
+7 E
-20 SRQDEHLMLDMLLAN
+20 SLLNN
-35 PAPIIAALAVLF
+35 PALAVGAIILLIILF
-47 LLYKSIVNAKGDEV
+47 MSLVNAKGDQI

-70 ATMPENRTVA
+70 AAMPETRTVA
-80 KKNEVG
+80 KSNEIG

-97 FLIPFIYKRRKYKFI
+97 FLIPFIYKARKFNFVKI
-112 TIKKGEVGLVTAI
+112 SKGEVGLVTAI
-125 TGEPLESGQLFAR
+125 AGEPMASGQLFAK
-138 PVECNMFQDG
+138 PVECNSFQDG
-148 EAFLT
+148 EAFLN

-162 AILPDG
+162 GILPDG

-177 QVEIVPVIVIN
+177 HVEIVSVIVIG
-188 EDEVGN
+188 EDQIGI
-194 VESIAGEPCDR
+194 VESIAGQPCEK
-205 GRIFGKPVDCDDYQN
+205 GRIFAKPVDCDDYQN
-220 AEKFLANK
+220 AEKFLENN
-228 GQKGPQIRVLGPGNY
+228 GQKGPQVRVLGPGNY

-249 FKVSVD
+249 FKVSVES
-255 RIVSVSG
+255 IVNILG
-262 GYIGLVTAQDGAGIP
+262 GYIGLVTAMDGASIP
-277 DGRLLGRKI
+277 EGRLLGKKV
-286 EGHMNFLDGEAFLNK
+286 EGHMNFLDGEAFINN

-306 RQLEVLMPG
+306 RQLAVLMPG
-315 QYRINTS
+315 KYRINTA
-322 LFRIDTSQSWTSI
+322 LFRVDANQNWTSI

-344 INEGRPILDPS
+344 INEGKPIMDAAT
-355 KIAADEVPL
+355 IAANEVPL
-364 DTHNNFQDPA
+364 DMHNNFQDPA
-374 AFLAADGQKGLQI
+374 AFLAANGQKGLQI

-406 VKMTL
+406 VPMT
-411 VDIGKCGVVTSYVG
+411 VVEIGKCGVVTSYVG
-425 EKGEDT
+425 ERGEDT

-481 SRSNAHDLDSNLKTI
+481 SRTSAHQLDSSLKTI

-517 MDNAPKVIANQGSVQ
+517 MENAPKVIANQGSVQ

-570 KMHIIEVLKEHFID
+570 KMHIINVLKEHFID

-595 PAELIKI
+595 PVELTRI

-615 YKTQTEAEEQRKL
+615 YRTQTEAEEQRKM

-654 IANSEVEK
+654 IANSDVER
-662 AIGAAKAVELSAE
+662 AIGAARAVELTAE
-675 GAAKATK
+675 GAAKATR

-692 RVTAVAQA
+692 KVTAAADA

-741 VVEKIAASNMKL
+741 VVEKIAASSMKL
-753 IPDMLITGSGGGNG
+753 IPDVLITGGSNGG
-767 GSNLENMMGMMLLE
+767 GSNLENMMGLMLVE
-781 KMSGRKF
+781 KMSGKKF
-788 DIDTD
+788 DVPEVKD
-793 EKGDA
+793 
-798 EKGPVKNN
+798 GPAL

>member
-1 MGAQKN
+1 MLESILN
-7 EIKCIFTKPAHTQ
+7 NPSPA
-20 SRQDEHLMLDMLLAN
+20 
-35 PAPIIAALAVLF
+35 IILIVLLF
-47 LLYKSIVNAKGDEV
+47 LLWKSVVNAKGDEI

-80 KKNEVG
+80 KSNEVG

-97 FLIPFIYKRRKYKFI
+97 FLIPFIYKTRKYKFI
-112 TIKKGEVGLVTAI
+112 TIKAGEIGLVTAI

-138 PVECNMFQDG
+138 SVECNSFQDG
-148 EAFLT
+148 EAFLS

-177 QVEIVPVIVIN
+177 HVEIVSVIVIG
-188 EDEVGN
+188 EDQVGN
-194 VESIAGEPCDR
+194 VESIAGEPCER
-205 GRIFGKPVDCDDYQN
+205 GRIFAKPVDCDDYQN

-255 RIVSVSG
+255 RIVDISG
-262 GYIGLVTAQDGAGIP
+262 GFIGLVIATDGASIP
-277 DGRLLGRKI
+277 EGRLLGKKT
-286 EGHMNFLDGEAFLNK
+286 EGHLNFLDGEAFINN

-306 RQLEVLMPG
+306 RQLEILMPG
-315 QYRINTS
+315 KYRINTA
-322 LFRIDTSQSWTSI
+322 LFKVDTNQYWTSI

-344 INEGRPILDPS
+344 VNEGQPIMDPS

-364 DTHNNFQDPA
+364 DKHNNFQDPA
-374 AFLAADGQKGLQI
+374 AFLAENGQKGLQI

-394 YAINPWFATIEK
+394 YAINPWFASIDK
-406 VKMTL
+406 VMMTL
-411 VDIGKCGVVTSYVG
+411 VEIGKCGVVTSYVG

-441 ENGFKGIWKEPLGPG
+441 ENGYKGIWKDPLGPG

-481 SRSNAHDLDSNLKTI
+481 SRSNAHELDSNLKTI

-517 MDNAPKVIANQGSVQ
+517 MENAPKVIANQGSVQ

-570 KMHIIEVLKEHFID
+570 KAHIVEVLKEHFID

-595 PAELIKI
+595 PIELTKI

-615 YKTQTEAEEQRKL
+615 YKTQTEAEEQRKM
-628 LANMKAQADMQPKVV
+628 LANMRAQADMQPKVV

-654 IANSEVEK
+654 VANSDVER
-662 AIGAAKAVELSAE
+662 ATGAARAVELTAE
-675 GAAKATK
+675 GASKATR
-682 LKATAEAEAT
+682 LKAAADAEAT
-692 RVTAVAQA
+692 KVTAAAQA

-741 VVEKIAASNMKL
+741 VVEKIAASKMKL
-753 IPDMLITGSGGGNG
+753 IPDVLITGGGNG
-767 GSNLENMMGMMLLE
+767 AQGGNSNLENMMGLMLIE
-781 KMSGRKF
+781 KMSGKRF
-788 DIDTD
+788 EIV
-793 EKGDA
+793 EKKEEELPG
-798 EKGPVKNN
+798 

>member
-1 MGAQKN
+1 
-7 EIKCIFTKPAHTQ
+7 
-20 SRQDEHLMLDMLLAN
+20 MLDLLMSHPMALTLT
-35 PAPIIAALAVLF
+35 IILLF
-47 LLYKSIVNAKGDEV
+47 LILISIVNAGGDEV

-70 ATMPENRTVA
+70 RSMPETRTVA
-80 KKNEVG
+80 LSNEVG
-86 VQARILGPGLR
+86 VQARVLGPGMR
-97 FLIPFIYKRRKYKFI
+97 FLIPFIYKRRKYKFV
-112 TIKKGEVGLVTAI
+112 TIKKGEIGLVTAI
-125 TGEPLESGQLFAR
+125 TGEPLGTDQLFGR
-138 PVECNMFQDG
+138 PVECNIFQDG
-148 EAFLT
+148 EAFLK
-153 NGGQKGPQV
+153 NGGQKGPQM

-177 QVEIVPVIVIN
+177 QVQIVPVIV
-188 EDEVGN
+188 VGDDQVGV

-205 GRIFGKPVDCDDYQN
+205 GRIFATPVDCDDYQN
-220 AEKFLANK
+220 AEKFLSNH
-228 GQKGPQIRVLGPGNY
+228 GQKGPQIRILGPGNY

-249 FKVSVD
+249 FKVSVE
-255 RIVSVSG
+255 RIVNISG
-262 GYIGLVTAQDGAGIP
+262 GFIGLVTAMDGAAIP
-277 DGRLLGRKI
+277 EGRLLGKKV
-286 EGHMNFLDGEAFLNK
+286 EGHLNFLDGEAFINH

-306 RQLEVLMPG
+306 RQLDVLMPG
-315 QYRINTS
+315 KYRINTS
-322 LFRIDTSQSWTSI
+322 LFRIDTNQTWTSI
-335 NADEIGIVT
+335 SADEIGIVT
-344 INEGRPILDPS
+344 VNEGLPIMDPA

-364 DTHNNFQDPA
+364 DKHNNFQDPA
-374 AFLAADGQKGLQI
+374 AFLAAHGQKGLQI

-394 YAINPWFATIEK
+394 YAINPWFATIDK
-406 VKMTL
+406 VMMTV

-441 ENGFKGIWKEPLGPG
+441 ENGYKGIWKDPLGPG

-461 TKTYKV
+461 IKTYKV

-481 SRSNAHDLDSNLKTI
+481 SRSNAHELDSNLKTI

-517 MDNAPKVIANQGSVQ
+517 MENAPKVIANQGSVQ

-570 KMHIIEVLKEHFID
+570 KMHIINVLKEHFID

-595 PAELIKI
+595 PVELTRI

-615 YKTQTEAEEQRKL
+615 YKTQTEAEEQRKM

-654 IANSEVEK
+654 IANSDVER
-662 AIGAAKAVELSAE
+662 AIGAARAVELAAE
-675 GAAKATK
+675 GASKATR
-682 LKATAEAEAT
+682 LKASAEAEAT
-692 RVTAVAQA
+692 QVTAVAQA

-705 VGLAEAEVILAKGKS
+705 VGLAEAEVIMAKGKA
-720 TAESYKLQTDAM
+720 TAESYKLQTEAM

-753 IPDMLITGSGGGNG
+753 IPDMLITGGGQG
-767 GSNLENMMGMMLLE
+767 GSSNLENMMGIMLLE
-781 KMSGRKF
+781 KMSGKNLAPNLA
-788 DIDTD
+788 
-793 EKGDA
+793 KPSSAA
-798 EKGPVKNN
+798 EEGASEA

>member
-1 MGAQKN
+1 MFQSLLLN
-7 EIKCIFTKPAHTQ
+7 PTPAV
-20 SRQDEHLMLDMLLAN
+20 LVLV
-35 PAPIIAALAVLF
+35 VLF
-47 LLYKSIVNAKGDEV
+47 LLWKSVVNAKGDEI

-80 KKNEVG
+80 KSNEVG
-86 VQARILGPGLR
+86 VQARLLGPGMRYLA
-97 FLIPFIYKRRKYKFI
+97 PFIYKTRKFKFI
-112 TIKKGEVGLVTAI
+112 RINKGEVGLVTAI

-138 PVECNMFQDG
+138 SVECNSFQDG
-148 EAFLT
+148 EAFLN
-153 NGGQKGPQV
+153 NGGQKGPQA

-168 EHRINPYLF
+168 EHRINPYMF
-177 QVEIVPVIVIN
+177 HVEIVSVIVVG
-188 EDEVGN
+188 EDEIGV
-194 VESIAGEPCDR
+194 VESIAGQSCER
-205 GRIFGKPVDCDDYQN
+205 GRIFATPVDCDDYQN
-220 AEKFLANK
+220 AEKFLNNN
-228 GQKGPQIRVLGPGNY
+228 GQKGPQIKVLGPGNY

-249 FKVSVD
+249 FKISIE
-255 RIVSVSG
+255 RIVNITG
-262 GYIGLVTAQDGAGIP
+262 GFIGLVTATDGASIP
-277 DGRLLGRKI
+277 EGRLLGKKT
-286 EGHMNFLDGEAFLNK
+286 EGHLNFLDGDAFIKN

-315 QYRINTS
+315 KYRINTA
-322 LFRIDTSQSWTSI
+322 LFKVDASQYWTSI

-344 INEGRPILDPS
+344 VNEGMPIMDPS
-355 KIAADEVPL
+355 MIAAHEVPL
-364 DTHNNFQDPA
+364 DKHNNFQDAA
-374 AFLAADGQKGLQI
+374 AFLAERGQKGLQI

-394 YAINPWFATIEK
+394 YAINPWFATIDK
-406 VKMTL
+406 VLMT
-411 VDIGKCGVVTSYVG
+411 VVEIGKCGVVTSYVG

-431 SDSKVNAKIV
+431 SDAKVNAQIV
-441 ENGFKGIWKEPLGPG
+441 ENGYKGIWKDPLGPG

-467 DMVPTNQITLSWAD
+467 DIVPTNQITLSWAD
-481 SRSNAHDLDSNLKTI
+481 SRSSAHELDSNLKTI

-517 MDNAPKVIANQGSVQ
+517 MENAPKVIANQGSVQ

-563 KELQATA
+563 KELQQTA
-570 KMHIIEVLKEHFID
+570 KAHIAEVLKEHFID

-595 PAELIKI
+595 PVELTKI

-615 YKTQTEAEEQRKL
+615 YKTQTEAEEQRKM
-628 LANMKAQADMQPKVV
+628 LANMKAQADMQPRVV

-654 IANSEVEK
+654 IANSDVER
-662 AIGAAKAVELSAE
+662 ATGAAKAVELTAE
-675 GAAKATK
+675 GAAKATR
-682 LKATAEAEAT
+682 LKAVAEADAT
-692 RVTAVAQA
+692 KVTAVAQA

-705 VGLAEAEVILAKGKS
+705 IGLAEAEVILAKGRS
-720 TAESYKLQTDAM
+720 TAESYKLQTEAM

-753 IPDMLITGSGGGNG
+753 IPDVLITGGGNG
-767 GSNLENMMGMMLLE
+767 QGGGNLENMMGMMLIE
-781 KMSGRKF
+781 KMTGKHF
-788 DIDTD
+788 ELKAKQEDI
-793 EKGDA
+793 
-798 EKGPVKNN
+798 PVA

>member
-1 MGAQKN
+1 M
-7 EIKCIFTKPAHTQ
+7 E
-20 SRQDEHLMLDMLLAN
+20 SLLNN
-35 PAPIIAALAVLF
+35 PALAIGAIIVLIILF
-47 LLYKSIVNAKGDEV
+47 VSLVNAKGDQI

-70 ATMPENRTVA
+70 AAMPETRTVA
-80 KKNEVG
+80 KSNEIG

-97 FLIPFIYKRRKYKFI
+97 FLIPFIYKARKFNFVKI
-112 TIKKGEVGLVTAI
+112 SKGEVGLVTAI
-125 TGEPLESGQLFAR
+125 AGEPMASGQLFAK
-138 PVECNMFQDG
+138 PVECNSFQDG
-148 EAFLT
+148 EAFLN

-162 AILPDG
+162 GILPDG

-177 QVEIVPVIVIN
+177 HVEIVSVIVIG
-188 EDEVGN
+188 EDQIGI
-194 VESIAGEPCDR
+194 VESIAGQPCEK
-205 GRIFGKPVDCDDYQN
+205 GRIFAKPVDCDDYQN
-220 AEKFLANK
+220 AEKFLENN
-228 GQKGPQIRVLGPGNY
+228 GQKGPQVRVLGPGNY

-249 FKVSVD
+249 FQVSVES
-255 RIVSVSG
+255 IVNILG
-262 GYIGLVTAQDGAGIP
+262 GYIGLVTAMDGASIP
-277 DGRLLGRKI
+277 EGRLLGKKV
-286 EGHMNFLDGEAFLNK
+286 EGHMNFLDGEAFINN

-306 RQLEVLMPG
+306 RQLAVLMPG
-315 QYRINTS
+315 KYRINTA
-322 LFRIDTSQSWTSI
+322 LFRVDANQNWTSI

-344 INEGRPILDPS
+344 INEGKPIMDAS
-355 KIAADEVPL
+355 TIAANEVPL
-364 DTHNNFQDPA
+364 DMHNNFQDPA
-374 AFLAADGQKGLQI
+374 AFLAANGQKGLQI

-406 VKMTL
+406 VPMT
-411 VDIGKCGVVTSYVG
+411 VVEIGKCGVVTSYVG
-425 EKGEDT
+425 ERGEDT

-481 SRSNAHDLDSNLKTI
+481 SRTSAHQLDSSLKTI

-517 MDNAPKVIANQGSVQ
+517 MENAPKVIANQGSVQ

-570 KMHIIEVLKEHFID
+570 KMHIINVLKEHFID

-595 PAELIKI
+595 PVELTRI

-615 YKTQTEAEEQRKL
+615 YRTQTEAEEQRKM
-628 LANMKAQADMQPKVV
+628 LANMRAQADMQPKVV

-654 IANSEVEK
+654 IANSDVER
-662 AIGAAKAVELSAE
+662 AIGAARAVELTAE
-675 GAAKATK
+675 GAAKATR

-692 RVTAVAQA
+692 KVTAAADA

-705 VGLAEAEVILAKGKS
+705 VGLAEAEVILAKGRS

-753 IPDMLITGSGGGNG
+753 IPDVLITGGSQGG
-767 GSNLENMMGMMLLE
+767 GSNLENMMGLMLVE
-781 KMSGRKF
+781 KMSGKKF
-788 DIDTD
+788 DVPEAKD
-793 EKGDA
+793 
-798 EKGPVKNN
+798 GPTV

>member
-1 MGAQKN
+1 MLESILN
-7 EIKCIFTKPAHTQ
+7 NPSPA
-20 SRQDEHLMLDMLLAN
+20 
-35 PAPIIAALAVLF
+35 IILIVLLF
-47 LLYKSIVNAKGDEV
+47 LLWKSVVNAKGDEI

-70 ATMPENRTVA
+70 GTMPENRTVA
-80 KKNEVG
+80 KSNEVG

-97 FLIPFIYKRRKYKFI
+97 FLIPFIYKTRKYKFI
-112 TIKKGEVGLVTAI
+112 TIKAGEIGLVTAI

-138 PVECNMFQDG
+138 SVECNSFQDG
-148 EAFLT
+148 EGFLS

-177 QVEIVPVIVIN
+177 HVEIVNVIIIG
-188 EDEVGN
+188 EDQVGN
-194 VESIAGEPCDR
+194 VESIAGEPCER
-205 GRIFGKPVDCDDYQN
+205 GRIFAKPVDCDDYQN

-249 FKVSVD
+249 FKVSID
-255 RIVSVSG
+255 RIVDISG
-262 GYIGLVTAQDGAGIP
+262 GFIGLVIATDGASIP
-277 DGRLLGRKI
+277 EGRLLGKKT
-286 EGHMNFLDGEAFLNK
+286 EGHLNFLDGEAFINN

-306 RQLEVLMPG
+306 RQLEILMPG
-315 QYRINTS
+315 KYRINTA
-322 LFRIDTSQSWTSI
+322 LFKVDTNQYWTSI

-344 INEGRPILDPS
+344 VNEGQPIMDPS

-364 DTHNNFQDPA
+364 DKHNNFQDPA
-374 AFLAADGQKGLQI
+374 AFLAENGQKGLQI

-394 YAINPWFATIEK
+394 YAINPWFASIDK
-406 VKMTL
+406 VMMTL
-411 VDIGKCGVVTSYVG
+411 VEIGKCGVVTSYVG

-441 ENGFKGIWKEPLGPG
+441 ENGYKGIWKDPLGPG

-481 SRSNAHDLDSNLKTI
+481 SRSNAHELDSNLKTI

-517 MDNAPKVIANQGSVQ
+517 MENAPKVIANQGSVQ

-570 KMHIIEVLKEHFID
+570 KAHIVEVLKEHFID

-595 PAELIKI
+595 PIELTKI

-615 YKTQTEAEEQRKL
+615 YKTQTEAEEQRKM
-628 LANMKAQADMQPKVV
+628 LANMRAQADMQPKVV

-654 IANSEVEK
+654 VANSDVER
-662 AIGAAKAVELSAE
+662 ATGAARAVELTAE
-675 GAAKATK
+675 GAAKATR
-682 LKATAEAEAT
+682 LKAAADAEAT
-692 RVTAVAQA
+692 KVTAAAQA

-741 VVEKIAASNMKL
+741 VVEKIAASKMKL
-753 IPDMLITGSGGGNG
+753 IPDVLITGGGNG
-767 GSNLENMMGMMLLE
+767 AQGGNSNLENMMGLMLIE
-781 KMSGRKF
+781 KMSGKRF
-788 DIDTD
+788 EIV
-793 EKGDA
+793 EKKEEELPG
-798 EKGPVKNN
+798 